1 MSKTILVVDDSVG
14 IRAAITMTLSS
25 AGFEVI
31 EAGDGEAA
39 LIELD
44 QRRVHL
50 IISDLNMPGM
60 DGMTLLRR
68 VKAQQATRY
77 LPFIMLTTED
87 SEQIKREGFE
97 AGARVWLTKPFEP
110 LKLLD
115 DVCKVVQP

>member
-1 MSKTILVVDDSVG
+1 MGKTILVVDDSVG

-25 AGFEVI
+25 AGFDVI
-31 EAGDGEAA
+31 EAGDGEEA
-39 LIELD
+39 LVQLD
-44 QRRVHL
+44 NRRVHL

-68 VKAQQATRY
+68 VKAQQTTRY

-115 DVCKVVQP
+115 DVYKVVQP

>member
-1 MSKTILVVDDSVG
+1 MGKTILVVDDSVG

-25 AGFEVI
+25 AGFDVI
-31 EAGDGEAA
+31 EADDGEAA
-39 LIELD
+39 LIQLEK
-44 QRRVHL
+44 RRVHL
-50 IISDLNMPGM
+50 IISDLNMPSM

-68 VKAQQATRY
+68 VKAQQTTRY

-87 SEQIKREGFE
+87 SDQIKREGFE

-115 DVCKVVQP
+115 NVYKVVQP